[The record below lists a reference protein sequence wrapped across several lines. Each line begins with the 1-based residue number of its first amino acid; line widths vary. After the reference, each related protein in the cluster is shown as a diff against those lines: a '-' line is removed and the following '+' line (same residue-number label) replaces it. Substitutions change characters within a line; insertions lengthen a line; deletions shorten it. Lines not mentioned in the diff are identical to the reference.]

1 LILGSEWS
9 KSKQVYVW
17 KEVALKIVVC
27 VKQVPDSAARVVVE
41 DGQVTWGDAPL
52 VINPWDEYAVEAAL
66 KQKEAY
72 GGSVTVLSL
81 GKEDEREAIKHALA
95 MGCDEAIQ
103 VSDPALAGADGAAA
117 ARVIAAAITKIGDVD
132 LVFFGK
138 QAIDTDTGTAPAMTA
153 RVLGWPVLTLVSV
166 IETMA
171 DGKFKVYRAIEEGR
185 LVVEGLL
192 PAVLSITKD
201 YGEPRYPSFM
211 GIRKAA
217 RAQVPVW
224 TLSDLG
230 IEAPESVV
238 SWPEVMN
245 PPTREI
251 TNEIIEG
258 DSPEEIAEK
267 LVDKM
272 FAEKVL

>member
-1 LILGSEWS
+1 M
-9 KSKQVYVW
+9 
-17 KEVALKIVVC
+17 KIVAC

-41 DGQVTWGDAPL
+41 DGRISWGDAPL

-66 KQKEAY
+66 KQKEAF
-72 GGSVTVLSL
+72 GGSVTVLSV
-81 GKEDEREAIKHALA
+81 GKEDEKEAIKHALA
-95 MGCDEAIQ
+95 MGCDDAIL

-117 ARVIAAAITKIGDVD
+117 ARVLAAAIAKIGEVD

-138 QAIDTDTGTAPAMTA
+138 QAIDSDTGTAPAMTA
-153 RVLGWPVLTLVSV
+153 RVLGWPALTLVSTIDQV
-166 IETMA
+166 G
-171 DGKFKVYRAIEEGR
+171 DGKITVQRGTEEGR
-185 LVVEGLL
+185 QVVSGVL
-192 PAVLSITKD
+192 PAVLSVTKD

-224 TLSDLG
+224 GLGELG
-230 IEAPESVV
+230 IEAPAAAV

-245 PPTREI
+245 PPVREI

-258 DSPEEIAEK
+258 ESPQEIAEK
-267 LVDKM
+267 LADRIM
-272 FAEKVL
+272 AEKVL

>member
-1 LILGSEWS
+1 
-9 KSKQVYVW
+9 
-17 KEVALKIVVC
+17 LKIVVC
-27 VKQVPDSAARVVVE
+27 VKQVPDSAARVVVD

-66 KQKEAY
+66 KQKEAH
-72 GGSVTVLSL
+72 GGNVVVLSL

-103 VSDPALAGADGAAA
+103 VSDPALAGADGVASAK
-117 ARVIAAAITKIGDVD
+117 VIAEAITKIGEVD
-132 LVFFGK
+132 LVIFGK
-138 QAIDTDTGTAPAMTA
+138 QAIDSDTGTTPAMTA

-166 IETMA
+166 IDSMA
-171 DGKFKVYRAIEEGR
+171 DGNFKIQRATEEGR
-185 LVVEGLL
+185 QVVEGSL
-192 PAVLSITKD
+192 PVVLSITKD

-217 RAQVPVW
+217 RATVPVW
-224 TLSDLG
+224 SLDDLG
-230 IEAPESVV
+230 LEKPESVV

-245 PPTREI
+245 PPEREI

-258 DSPEEIAEK
+258 ETPEEIAKK
-267 LVDKM
+267 LVDKIM
-272 FAEKVL
+272 AEKVL